1 MSNHLNPTKED
12 AAWTERLR
20 LLREPVPAPR
30 PFVYTR
36 IEAQLQA
43 QAPPAGLTWWL
54 RRPTY
59 AGALVLL
66 VLGLNAGAAVRYA
79 KPMPVPA
86 PPAANGYAAF
96 VADYYLDPF
105 DLAHE

>member
-1 MSNHLNPTKED
+1 MSNHPNPTKED

-20 LLREPVPAPR
+20 PLREPVPAPR

-43 QAPPAGLTWWL
+43 QAAPTELTWWL
-54 RRPTY
+54 RRPAY
-59 AGALVLL
+59 AGALALL

-79 KPMPVPA
+79 KPIPVPA

-96 VADYYLDPF
+96 VAGYHLDPF

>member
-1 MSNHLNPTKED
+1 MSNHPNPTKED

-20 LLREPVPAPR
+20 PLREPVPAPR

-43 QAPPAGLTWWL
+43 QAAPTELTWWL
-54 RRPTY
+54 RRPAY
-59 AGALVLL
+59 AGALALL

-96 VADYYLDPF
+96 VADYHLDPF
-105 DLAHE
+105 DLPHE